1 VKNRVP
7 IRALLA
13 ANAISTVGNVVTM
26 VAIPWFVLET
36 TGSPAMAGVTAF
48 FSAVAA
54 IPAAFFGG
62 VIVDRLGHK
71 RASVISDMLSSV
83 TVALIPM
90 LYITIGLEFWQLLA
104 LVFLGALLDAPGST
118 ARAAIVPEL
127 SEMAGMRL
135 EKANAAAQAVFQASF
150 LLGAPLG
157 GVLVAAMG
165 AANVLWLNAV
175 TFALS
180 AGMVGLLVPLVKIAA
195 AAEEAERGT
204 YMGDLRA
211 GLKFITSS
219 RLLVTLVVTVM
230 ITNFLDSPMFSVV
243 MPVYA
248 RDILGSSVDLGII
261 MGGFGAGAFA
271 GAVLYGVLGH
281 RFSRRTTFLWAF
293 VGMAIPLWVLVAL
306 PGQPIVTLGAI
317 VTGLAAGP
325 INPLIRTV
333 VQERV
338 PPIMR
343 ARILGT
349 VSAGAYIA
357 APLSMALSG
366 WVIEWIGLRST
377 LFIYAASYLALTLA
391 LQFNPAVREM
401 NVPGPFAPKP
411 GGPGTRPQA
420 GAVGV

>member
-1 VKNRVP
+1 MRNRIP
-7 IRALLA
+7 ILALLA
-13 ANAISTVGNVVTM
+13 ANAISTVGNVVTL

-71 RASVISDMLSSV
+71 RASVISDVLSGV
-83 TVALIPM
+83 TVALIPL
-90 LYITIGLEFWQLLA
+90 LYVTVGLEFWHLLA

-127 SEMAGMRL
+127 SEMASMRL

-180 AGMVGLLVPLVKIAA
+180 AGMVGLLVPLVKLAA
-195 AAEEAERGT
+195 AVEEERGT
-204 YMGDLRA
+204 YMGDLKA
-211 GLKFITSS
+211 GLKFIASS

-248 RDILGSSVDLGII
+248 RDILGSSVDLGLI

-281 RFSRRTTFLWAF
+281 RFSRRATFVLAF

-317 VTGLAAGP
+317 VTGVAAGP

-333 VQERV
+333 IQERV
-338 PPIMR
+338 PPMMR

-366 WVIEWIGLRST
+366 WVIEWIGLRAT
-377 LFIYAASYLALTLA
+377 LFIYAASYLVLTLV

-401 NVPGPFAPKP
+401 NVPGPFAQKS
-411 GGPGTRPQA
+411 GGPSTRPQA
-420 GAVGV
+420 GAVGA

>member
-1 VKNRVP
+1 MKNRIP
-7 IRALLA
+7 ILALLA
-13 ANAISTVGNVVTM
+13 ANAISTVGNVVTL

-71 RASVISDMLSSV
+71 RASVISDVLSGV
-83 TVALIPM
+83 TVALIPL
-90 LYITIGLEFWQLLA
+90 LYITVGLEFWHLLA

-195 AAEEAERGT
+195 ADVEERGS
-204 YMGDLRA
+204 YMVDLKA
-211 GLKFITSS
+211 GLKFIASS

-248 RDILGSSVDLGII
+248 RDILGSSVDLGLI

-281 RFSRRTTFLWAF
+281 RFSRRTTFVLAF

-317 VTGLAAGP
+317 VTGVAAGP

-333 VQERV
+333 IQERV

-366 WVIEWIGLRST
+366 WVIEWIGLRGT
-377 LFIYAASYLALTLA
+377 LFIYAASYLVLTLV
-391 LQFNPAVREM
+391 LQFNSAIRKM
-401 NVPGPFAPKP
+401 NVPGPFAPKS

-420 GAVGV
+420 GAVGA